1 MTERLYYRDAYCTEF
16 DAAITRCVPG
26 EQGATGL
33 ILDRTCFYPT
43 SGGQPCDQGTLD
55 GCPVHEV
62 TEEGDDIVHWVQGEV
77 RGPVVHGVV
86 AWPRRF
92 DHMQQHTGQ
101 HILSEAFLKLLS
113 TQTVSF
119 HLGAETCTIDLERP
133 SLEAA
138 QASEAED
145 LANAVVFGNRPITA
159 RFVRPED
166 LPAMDLRRAPS
177 VASDIRIV
185 EVEGF
190 DRSPCGGTHCSRAG
204 EVGPIAIRKWE
215 RRGQEVRVEFVCG
228 WRAVRDYRWKTASI
242 NELAQALSV
251 KDRELAEAVRRAL
264 DESAGDRREL
274 SRLWE
279 EMLGVEAERCLA
291 AAPLWNDTRL
301 VVRSF
306 ESRDPQQ
313 VRGLALRLARAPK
326 AVALL
331 GAGGQQARLFFA
343 RSEDVQA
350 DMAALLKRTCQA
362 FGGSGGGQPHL
373 AQGGGMPGDRVDKAL
388 HYAEQALRA
397 EE

>member
-1 MTERLYYRDAYCTEF
+1 
-16 DAAITRCVPG
+16 
-26 EQGATGL
+26 
-33 ILDRTCFYPT
+33 
-43 SGGQPCDQGTLD
+43 
-55 GCPVHEV
+55 
-62 TEEGDDIVHWVQGEV
+62 VHWVRGEV
-77 RGPVVHGVV
+77 RGTRVHGAV

-101 HILSEAFLKLLS
+101 HILSEAFLKLLGA
-113 TQTVSF
+113 QTVSF
-119 HLGAETCTIDLERP
+119 HLGAESCTVDVERP

-138 QASEAED
+138 QASAVED
-145 LANAVVFGNRPITA
+145 LANEVVFNNLPIIA
-159 RFVRPED
+159 RFVRPDE
-166 LPAMDLRRAPS
+166 LPAMELRKAPA
-177 VASDIRIV
+177 VTGDIRIV

-228 WRAVRDYRWKTASI
+228 WRAVHDYRWKTASI

-274 SRLWE
+274 NRLKE

-291 AAPLWNDTRL
+291 AATLWNDVRL
-301 VVRSF
+301 VVRAF
-306 ESRDPQQ
+306 ESRDPQE
-313 VRGLALRLARAPK
+313 VRGLALRVARAQK

-331 GAGGQQARLFFA
+331 GAGGVQARLFFA

-350 DMAALLKRTCQA
+350 DMAALLKRTYQA

-373 AQGGGMPGDRVDKAL
+373 AQGGGMPGDRVDEAL

-397 EE
+397 ER